1 MILNPYRFSAAAGG
15 FDGFGNNSFAFDGVN
30 QYIEV
35 NSSILDG
42 EASATV
48 AAWIKLDS
56 LNLNQTVMGGIDAN
70 NSFRLMVRT
79 TNQLDAI
86 WSYGSTFFVSTLD
99 GATIGSG
106 VWTHVAATFNSSGD
120 LIRYING
127 SQTGVADDMSATGVF
142 ASLSNG
148 VGIGAR
154 KRLDGTL
161 FDLPLDGNICDVRSY
176 DAELSASDIADLA
189 NGVDVQTN
197 LTHWYLDDD
206 NDFNDNT
213 GAVNA
218 TTGTGGIAPT
228 FDSGDGPNI

>member
-1 MILNPYRFSAAAGG
+1 MIINPSRFAGAGG
-15 FDGFGNNSFAFDGVN
+15 FDGFGNNSFAFDGAD
-30 QYIEV
+30 QYIQV
-35 NSSILDG
+35 SSSVLDG
-42 EASATV
+42 NATATV

-56 LNLNQTVMGGIDAN
+56 LNLNQTVVGGIDN
-70 NSFRLMVRT
+70 VNSLRVMVRT

-99 GATIGSG
+99 GATINSG
-106 VWTHVAATFNSSGD
+106 AWTHVAVTFNSSGD

-142 ASLSNG
+142 ANLSADI
-148 VGIGAR
+148 GIGAR
-154 KRLDGTL
+154 RRFSGAD
-161 FDLPLDGNICDVRSY
+161 FDLPLDGNICDVRFY

-213 GAVNA
+213 GAINA
-218 TTGTGGIAPT
+218 VTGGGGTAPT
-228 FDSGDGPNI
+228 FDSGDGPS